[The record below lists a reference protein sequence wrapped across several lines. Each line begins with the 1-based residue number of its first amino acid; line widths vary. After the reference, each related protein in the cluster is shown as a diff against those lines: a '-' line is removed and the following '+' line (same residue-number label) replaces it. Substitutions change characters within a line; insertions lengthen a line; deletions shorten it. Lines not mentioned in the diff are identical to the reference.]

1 MRAMYAA
8 LTHIDNNY
16 SINMEKDYAFLY
28 QLQYALLLALKESG
42 TLNAA
47 QFRLAEER
55 LREQKRSRARKLME
69 KGDKD

>member
-1 MRAMYAA
+1 MIKKFAELQRIENDRKISKE
-8 LTHIDNNY
+8 T
-16 SINMEKDYAFLY
+16 DYEFLY

-47 QFRLAEER
+47 QFQLAEER
-55 LREQKRSRARKLME
+55 LREQKRRRARKLME